1 MENKTKLQVAEAIV
15 NFTNPT
21 IACRVPGLFLA
32 AQEACVICSH
42 IFSYTP
48 ELCICW
54 NQGYS
59 ILFELP

>member
-1 MENKTKLQVAEAIV
+1 MKNKTKLQVAEAIV

-42 IFSYTP
+42 IFFLYPRAVHLLESG
-48 ELCICW
+48 I
-54 NQGYS
+54 
-59 ILFELP
+59 